1 MQKYLRQEA
10 MTSLKKQKSAS
21 EISEDDFKRSE
32 KEVQEELEKLNKVVE
47 ERVKSKE
54 EEIMRV

>member
-1 MQKYLRQEA
+1 
-10 MTSLKKQKSAS
+10 MTHLKKEKSAS

-47 ERVKSKE
+47 EKVKVKE
-54 EEIMRV
+54 EEIMKV